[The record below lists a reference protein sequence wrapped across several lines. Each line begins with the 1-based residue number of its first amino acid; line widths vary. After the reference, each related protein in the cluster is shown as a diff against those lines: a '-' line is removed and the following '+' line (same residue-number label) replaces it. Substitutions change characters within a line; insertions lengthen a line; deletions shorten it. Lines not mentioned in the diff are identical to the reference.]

1 MYTIEGVKKV
11 KRKKK
16 ELAMF
21 ICVCLLSSLMM
32 PIVAVASDPEADPG
46 YDPYSILVV
55 IRQDLQGGSTPE
67 DLNSAADYFN
77 SFLSVPNAIIE
88 TETLMDYSEP
98 NPDTEDPTDG
108 DNAVP
113 KAIVKLCL
121 SEEGSQKL
129 DQLLDELVTNP
140 FVESAGKNYTIF
152 VPPYIP
158 SEELY
163 FGENYTFSGAYLYLA
178 DIADTGISWDIKT
191 LSDAI
196 SPFGW
201 QLVDANG
208 NPFQDDTLPVPT
220 GAQIFIPSD
229 YSWMFFQPSV
239 VVLGDGTGDGRV
251 NTADARFAL
260 RMAVGL
266 EEIASDVMF
275 FPSIYALDTDL
286 SGTVTTS
293 DARTLLRYT
302 VGLSE
307 NLMSDW
313 NDAYAEMVRRMIFQ
327 NGVE

>member
-55 IRQDLQGGSTPE
+55 IRKDVQGGSTPE

-77 SFLSVPNAIIE
+77 TFLSVPNAIIE

-108 DNAVP
+108 DDAVP
-113 KAIVKLCL
+113 KAIVKLWL

-129 DQLLDELVTNP
+129 DQLLGELLTNP
-140 FVESAGKNYTIF
+140 FVALPESPDLF
-152 VPPYIP
+152 C
-158 SEELY
+158 
-163 FGENYTFSGAYLYLA
+163 GENYTLYGMNYLLFA
-178 DIADTGISWDIKT
+178 NTENMNIGMLKEAALRFDC
-191 LSDAI
+191 
-196 SPFGW
+196 

-208 NPFQDDTLPVPT
+208 EPFADDTLPIST
-220 GAQIFIPSD
+220 GAQIIFPGSNPL
-229 YSWMFFQPSV
+229 MQPPQRV
-239 VVLGDGTGDGRV
+239 GVLGDGTGDGRV

-266 EEIASDVMF
+266 DELERDERYNLSVF
-275 FPSIYALDTDL
+275 VLDTDL

-307 NLMSDW
+307 NLMTDW
-313 NDAYAEMVRRMIFQ
+313 NDAYGDMVRRMIFHD
-327 NGVE
+327 GVE